1 MQGLEDV
8 RLRFALRSV
17 LCLEDRIVDSQLLVF
32 GPNCQAL
39 DMPRCQSDVVL
50 HEESVFQVKN
60 DEIGQL
66 DQKN

>member
-1 MQGLEDV
+1 MKASLGPDCPGPDCQGPI
-8 RLRFALRSV
+8 
-17 LCLEDRIVDSQLLVF
+17 CLDLFLLGF

-50 HEESVFQVKN
+50 HEESVFQVKS